1 MGNSQSEIPGSA
13 AAVDNDAESTGL
25 LAEAQTAMK
34 QKILGAVGMKNEASE
49 GSSWSSELGEEIEE
63 MCSLTMQQRMIGF
76 AVCASF
82 GFLISFGS
90 FFRFAKAMAGQPA
103 PFAVNYSLG
112 NIIALCS
119 TGFLVGPCRQL
130 QNITTG
136 HRLLCSVGYLSS
148 IALTLFASFNKG
160 LGHGQAVLILALCVV
175 QFICWAFYV
184 MSYIPF
190 GRTLLK
196 QCITKVLARIIPSE

>member
-1 MGNSQSEIPGSA
+1 MKHLKAAPGQVNWVKRLRRCAPSQCNRFRRGTPQRMTSP
-13 AAVDNDAESTGL
+13 V
-25 LAEAQTAMK
+25 
-34 QKILGAVGMKNEASE
+34 
-49 GSSWSSELGEEIEE
+49 
-63 MCSLTMQQRMIGF
+63 QRMIGF